1 MAAPGGLYEPLF
13 GERDVA
19 ACLSDQARVQAMLD
33 VEVAL
38 ADALA
43 RVDVVPAGSVDPI
56 RQAARAQFYD
66 LAALATDAARTG
78 SVVIPLLARLT
89 RPVGAIHAH
98 APRYV
103 HWGAT
108 SQAHRGTAP

>member
-43 RVDVVPAGSVDPI
+43 RVDVVPAGSGDPI
-56 RQAARAQFYD
+56 RQAARAPFYD
-66 LAALATDAARTG
+66 LAALATDAPRTG
-78 SVVIPLLARLT
+78 SVVIPPVADLT
-89 RPVGAIHAH
+89 RRVPPIDA
-98 APRYV
+98 APPPYG
-103 HWGAT
+103 HWGA
-108 SQAHRGTAP
+108 